1 MCENSQK
8 IYRDIEMKDLNGLIT
23 EEDCQLISIYY
34 TYQSN
39 NITFRKSK
47 EGSFQPKIVYES
59 MTLWLENWLDCRN

>member
-8 IYRDIEMKDLNGLIT
+8 IYRHIEMKDLNGLIT

-39 NITFRKSK
+39 
-47 EGSFQPKIVYES
+47 PKKGVF
-59 MTLWLENWLDCRN
+59 NPK

>member
-8 IYRDIEMKDLNGLIT
+8 IYRDMEMKDLNGRIT
-23 EEDCQLISIYY
+23 EVDCHLISIYY

-47 EGSFQPKIVYES
+47 EGSFQLKIVYES
-59 MTLWLENWLDCRN
+59 MKLGLENWLDCRN